1 MTTTHNTA
9 QHFFVPRCLYPQ
21 HSQELPLAPL
31 LGVCGG
37 RRKPCLHCA
46 MSCAV
51 LLFTQGSPTCFTVAE
66 IELTMS
72 GAAKSLVPFLTKCLK
87 TSVEHGGLDRAFQGV
102 KVVSAVPGHCTFS
115 MVVEEGHANM

>member
-1 MTTTHNTA
+1 MCCVT
-9 QHFFVPRCLYPQ
+9 VYPGITDMF
-21 HSQELPLAPL
+21 HCCRDRAP
-31 LGVCGG
+31 
-37 RRKPCLHCA
+37 H
-46 MSCAV
+46 
-51 LLFTQGSPTCFTVAE
+51 
-66 IELTMS
+66 TMS

>member
-1 MTTTHNTA
+1 MRQWAMFTLRG
-9 QHFFVPRCLYPQ
+9 VLCRVSVYPGITDMF
-21 HSQELPLAPL
+21 HS
-31 LGVCGG
+31 
-37 RRKPCLHCA
+37 
-46 MSCAV
+46 
-51 LLFTQGSPTCFTVAE
+51 VAE

>member
-1 MTTTHNTA
+1 MV
-9 QHFFVPRCLYPQ
+9 QCR
-21 HSQELPLAPL
+21 S
-31 LGVCGG
+31 G
-37 RRKPCLHCA
+37 PCLHCA
-46 MSCAV
+46 VSCAV

-66 IELTMS
+66 IEHTMS

>member
-1 MTTTHNTA
+1 MRGAAWCSAAVGHVYTA
-9 QHFFVPRCLYPQ
+9 RCPAL
-21 HSQELPLAPL
+21 
-31 LGVCGG
+31 C
-37 RRKPCLHCA
+37 
-46 MSCAV
+46 CAV
-51 LLFTQGSPTCFTVAE
+51 FAQGSPTCFTVAE

-87 TSVEHGGLDRAFQGV
+87 TSVEHGGLDCAFQGV